1 MGNRIVVECHFK
13 TPKRVLEENY
23 LLTKHNKVFNTDESR
38 INTDWRQDKVV
49 VFCGSKQAHSQLKGL
64 RDHITI
70 NCAVSTAGTVL
81 PPTIIFKKGFPT
93 TAYVTQRPIN
103 ALYAKSPNNN
113 MDEDLFYC

>member
-1 MGNRIVVECHFK
+1 MLN
-13 TPKRVLEENY
+13 
-23 LLTKHNKVFNTDESR
+23 KHNKISDESG

-49 VFCGSKQAHSQLKGL
+49 VFCGSKQAHSRSKGL

-70 NCAVSTAGTVL
+70 NCAVSTAGTAL
-81 PPTIIFKKGFPT
+81 PPTIIFKKAFPS

-113 MDEDLFYC
+113 MDEDLFYWWFSKLSQKHSIWGKEY